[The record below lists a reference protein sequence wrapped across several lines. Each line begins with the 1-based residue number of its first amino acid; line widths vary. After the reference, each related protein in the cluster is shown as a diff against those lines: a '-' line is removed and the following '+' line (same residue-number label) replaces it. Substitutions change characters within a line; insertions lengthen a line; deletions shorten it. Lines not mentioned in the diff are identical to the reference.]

1 MYELEIIIP
10 AYNSH
15 KTIIKT
21 LDSISIQK
29 EMPNYHVTIS
39 NDNGKDYH
47 EIIKKYKD
55 KLNIDEIRTPTN
67 GGPGLARQYAVDNSN
82 SKYIIFIDSD
92 DIFYDENSISLLY
105 KKINETNVDIVI
117 SNFIY
122 QKNGIKKVE
131 EKSTVWL
138 HGKIYKRDFLTSN
151 NIKFSEL
158 RTNEDN
164 AFNGLIFMLNP
175 VIIWL
180 NKITYIYEDN
190 KNSLTRNNEYKI
202 EGLKT
207 YVESIKWV
215 IQESNK
221 RDVDNKK
228 IGTKSLEGLYYLYL
242 RYNEE
247 SNEEI
252 LNIGKELLPE
262 YTKYQDIIIE
272 DINNIQKIRPVENQ
286 QLTFDEFIKKIINY

>member
-1 MYELEIIIP
+1 MYDLEIIIP
-10 AYNSH
+10 AYNAH
-15 KTIIKT
+15 KTITKT

-29 EMPNYHVTIS
+29 ELPNYHVTIS

-47 EIIKKYKD
+47 EIIKKYKE
-55 KLNIDEIRTPTN
+55 KLNIDEIKTPVN
-67 GGPGLARQYAVDNSN
+67 GGPGLARQHAVDNSN

-92 DIFYDENSISLLY
+92 DIFYDENSVSLLY
-105 KKINETNVDIVI
+105 KKINDTNVDLVI

-122 QKNGIKKVE
+122 KKNGINRVE

-138 HGKIYKRDFLTSN
+138 HGKIYKRDFLKDN
-151 NIKFSEL
+151 NIRFSEL

-180 NKITYIYEDN
+180 NRITYIYEDN

-207 YVESIKWV
+207 YVDSIKWV
-215 IQESNK
+215 IQESIK
-221 RDVDNKK
+221 RNIDNKK
-228 IGTKSLEGLYYLYL
+228 IGTKSLEGLYYLYI

-247 SNEEI
+247 QNNEI
-252 LNIGKELLPE
+252 LKISKELLPDYIE
-262 YTKYQDIIIE
+262 YQDLIIE
-272 DINNIQKIRPVENQ
+272 DINNLQKVRPVDNQ

>member
-15 KTIIKT
+15 KTITKT

-55 KLNIDEIRTPTN
+55 KLNIDEIKTPTN

>member
-10 AYNSH
+10 AYNAH
-15 KTIIKT
+15 KTITKT

-29 EMPNYHVTIS
+29 ELPNYHVTIS

-47 EIIKKYKD
+47 EIIKKYKG
-55 KLNIDEIRTPTN
+55 KLNVDEIKTPVN
-67 GGPGLARQYAVDNSN
+67 GGPGLARQHAVDNSN
-82 SKYIIFIDSD
+82 SKYIMFIDSD
-92 DIFYDENSISLLY
+92 DIFYDENSVSLLY
-105 KKINETNVDIVI
+105 KKINDTKVDLVI

-122 QKNGIKKVE
+122 QKNGINRVE

-138 HGKIYKRDFLTSN
+138 HGKIYKRDFLKDN
-151 NIKFSEL
+151 NIRFSKL

-180 NKITYIYEDN
+180 NRITYIYEDN
-190 KNSLTRNNEYKI
+190 RNSLTRNDEYKI

-207 YVESIKWV
+207 YVDSIKWV
-215 IQESNK
+215 IQESIK
-221 RDVDNKK
+221 RNIDNKK
-228 IGTKSLEGLYYLYL
+228 IGTKSLEGLYYLYI

-247 SNEEI
+247 QNNEI
-252 LNIGKELLPE
+252 LKISKELLPDYIE
-262 YTKYQDIIIE
+262 YQDLIIE
-272 DINNIQKIRPVENQ
+272 DINNIQKVRPVDNQ